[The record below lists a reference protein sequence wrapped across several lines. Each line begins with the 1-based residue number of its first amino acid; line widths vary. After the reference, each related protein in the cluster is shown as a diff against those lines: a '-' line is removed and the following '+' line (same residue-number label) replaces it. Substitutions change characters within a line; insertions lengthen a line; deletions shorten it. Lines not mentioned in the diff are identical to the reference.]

1 MIVHFLLGF
10 ITITLNASSLI
21 LLHSILIFL
30 DINYSFRYK
39 LLREETREST
49 RLGCLR
55 MLYTNLL
62 FSLVNDFR
70 LFTQAMVYI
79 CLSPCVGQSA
89 GTALDV
95 KIWRCES
102 YSLLTKSPLHIFT
115 SKLEEWEF
123 AQSRVFILVFV
134 NLTNRGLYGL
144 C

>member
-1 MIVHFLLGF
+1 M
-10 ITITLNASSLI
+10 
-21 LLHSILIFL
+21 
-30 DINYSFRYK
+30 
-39 LLREETREST
+39 ST
-49 RLGCLR
+49 RLGCLS

-70 LFTQAMVYI
+70 LFTQAMVYLG
-79 CLSPCVGQSA
+79 LSPCVGQSA

-115 SKLEEWEF
+115 SKTR
-123 AQSRVFILVFV
+123 SMRVCPKQGVYTGF
-134 NLTNRGLYGL
+134 